1 MAVEGGT
8 VAGLFALQVLVED
21 ADDFF
26 GHLWVLDAAVGGRHN
41 FFAQGGFH
49 AGAGVWDDAV

>member
-1 MAVEGGT
+1 
-8 VAGLFALQVLVED
+8 LQVLVED

-26 GHLWVLDAAVGGRHN
+26 GYVWVLDAAVGRGHD

-49 AGAGVWDDAV
+49 AGAGVGDDAV